1 MQALKDILVTAYA
14 ALSVVPF
21 IGFAVVWF
29 AIYLWKK
36 DKKTALFRA
45 MDFST
50 LLLIGSVSVL
60 YNSVFRS
67 TFGIYLLLLIF
78 LIGFGILGNAQHRK
92 RGTIDAKKIFRAVWR
107 LGFVGLSAAYLILSV
122 INMTQIL
129 IWGNSSGG
137 T

>member
-1 MQALKDILVTAYA
+1 MQALKDILVTMYA

-21 IGFAVVWF
+21 ISFGIIWFAV
-29 AIYLWKK
+29 YLWKK
-36 DKKTALFRA
+36 DRKIALMRA

-60 YNSVFRS
+60 YNTVFRS

-92 RGTIDAKKIFRAVWR
+92 RGSIDAKRIFRAIWR

-129 IWGNSSGG
+129 ISGDASGG